1 MYRQGYEFLD
11 PAPRNIS
18 AGLNFVSFQRTTR
31 FIENILEIP
40 KWMGDVNFGGPADP
54 EPTDPPPIPLMS
66 LLAGGCYA
74 VPPNG
79 DPFPGADLFASGDHA

>member
-1 MYRQGYEFLD
+1 MTPG
-11 PAPRNIS
+11 IS
-18 AGLNFVSFQRTTR
+18 AGPNVVSFQRTTR
-31 FIENILEIP
+31 FIEDILEIP
-40 KWMGDVNFGGPADP
+40 KWMGDVDFGGP

-66 LLAGGCYA
+66 LLARCCCA